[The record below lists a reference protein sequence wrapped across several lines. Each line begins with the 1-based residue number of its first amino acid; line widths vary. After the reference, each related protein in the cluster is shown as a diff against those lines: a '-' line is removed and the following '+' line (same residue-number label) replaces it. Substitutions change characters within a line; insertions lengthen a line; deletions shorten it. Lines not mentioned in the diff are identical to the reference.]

1 MELTTMANT
10 INVMTKLFKFLS
22 KNNNKTYVK
31 VSSLAGIKFG
41 LLIKEFCT
49 LSTRLV
55 NLG

>member
-1 MELTTMANT
+1 MELITMANT

-41 LLIKEFCT
+41 LLIKGFCT
-49 LSTRLV
+49 LSTKLV
-55 NLG
+55 NLR